1 MKTARNLLV
10 LGCVAALCAGAFLW
24 QMRRDAAGLAAADRE
39 LYEVALAQLK
49 AFQNEDFS
57 GAYRHASS
65 EFQSKWSVA
74 DFTTMIRREY
84 ATMLQ
89 PVRVELGPV
98 RYHGQR
104 ATVEL
109 SLVSRSGRAVPCVYS
124 FVHEDGRWRIDGAQL
139 FPPVRPGVFARQLQT

>member
-1 MKTARNLLV
+1 MKTIRNVFV
-10 LGCVAALCAGAFLW
+10 LACVAALCTGAAVW
-24 QMRRDAAGLAAADRE
+24 QFQRDALGSASADRE
-39 LYEVALAQLK
+39 LYEVALAQLR
-49 AFQNEDFS
+49 AFQNEDFT

-74 DFTTMIRREY
+74 DFATMIRREY
-84 ATMLQ
+84 ATMMQ

-109 SLVSRSGRAVPCVYS
+109 SLVSRRGRAVPCVYS